1 MNKTTYCLG
10 KNAIGKL
17 LFTVMFIFAC
27 QIGFSQITEDFTDG
41 NFTANPAWS
50 GNTSDF
56 SIMTASPYVSGGAS
70 TDGSYLASGTTNGN
84 VTLSI
89 SSTEVNE
96 WKFSL
101 GTGSFSPSTSN
112 YFGVILMS
120 DVAVTGSIAST
131 SWNGYYLKI
140 GATSPDPIEL
150 WKKTGTTGTGTKV
163 GNFSSSPDFD
173 SVALLA
179 GLNIRVTRNSSGVF
193 QLYYST
199 GFTYASTPT
208 TSAGTLT
215 DNAITTSSYFGVYS
229 VFANP
234 SAARRVF
241 IDNIVLG
248 VPAAAPPVL
257 TGGTVNG
264 TVGTAITNYQIVATN
279 SPTGY
284 SIASG
289 TLPTG
294 LSLNT
299 TSGVI
304 SGTPTVAGTSSIT
317 VNASNG
323 AGTSASPATINFNI
337 AKGNQ
342 TITFGTLANRAYGDA
357 SFTLGA
363 TASSG
368 LTVTYVSSNTN
379 VATVSGNMVT
389 IVGVGTTNITASQ
402 AGNVNY
408 NAATDV
414 VHSLTVTQRQLTITG
429 LTGVNRQYNATN
441 VATVSGSATLN
452 GVLAADTGNVTLSVE
467 PTYTFAN
474 ANIGTGKA
482 ITISGLSLTG
492 SAAANYSL
500 TLPSLSANITAK
512 ALTVTGAV
520 AHDKVYNGT
529 TVAAVTGATLN
540 GVEAADVATV
550 SLAANGTFASAN
562 VGTGI
567 TVTLSLTGAGIGNY
581 TLTQPGLSANIT
593 IASQTIT
600 FNALPVLTLTSGSV
614 NLNSYASSSSSLA
627 LTYSSSNPAVVS
639 VSGNTMTV
647 VGAGTATITASQA
660 GNTNYSAATNATR
673 NVVVLTAPVATAAT
687 AITSDGFTAHWNAV
701 AGATSYEIDVYKVEG
716 GMSNNPGSANWNFTT
731 ATPNTVTG
739 DITVSALS
747 QGNNNGT
754 TTLLDNGS
762 ASSGYTNASGTNNAG
777 AAARVG
783 VLNTAASGSAY
794 FQFTVTPD
802 VGATITLTGISFG
815 TRSTGTGPQAY
826 ALRSSLDN
834 YGSDIAT
841 GTIASNSTWSLKS
854 NTGLSLSG
862 DQDEAITF
870 RLFGYNG
877 AGSPGANTANWR
889 IDDLELTM
897 TVLSSSL
904 VNTYVLQNENVGN
917 VTSYEV
923 TDLDEATEYHYV
935 VRAISGGVES
945 GNSNVITVETTQAP
959 SVVIWANGEWSN
971 NNEGPTEAIEAII
984 EDVYVTATDGEFT
997 AKSLIINTGGS
1008 LTVSSGTTVR
1018 VVEGLNN
1025 TLTAT
1030 AVVIESNG
1038 ALLQDGE
1045 VGLNSGNITV
1055 RRNSSAIMRQD
1066 YTLWSSP
1073 VIGQGLYAFS
1083 PTTLPNRFYTYNTLT
1098 DQYNAVS
1105 FSLTNLQYPSPLTA
1119 PNGINGTDQNN
1130 VQFTEATGYLIR
1142 TPWNHPTAPTVFQGE
1157 FKGVPNSGDIT
1168 YEMALTGNGYNAVG
1182 NPYPSKLNVVKFI
1195 EDNPNITGTLYF
1207 WRKTNSSTAT
1217 TYATLTSLAY
1227 NANQAAGGD
1236 TGAGYFNSGDEE
1248 NWVINVGQGFLV
1260 QADTANNELY
1270 FTNEMR
1276 RGSSSANQF
1285 FRTSNVSATNGEI
1298 QGLYWLNLSNTTE
1311 LISQTTVGYT
1321 TNSTLGIDYGIDG
1334 KNINKEM
1341 YLASLINGDDYAVQ
1355 GRPSFEITDVVPMS
1369 YKVSTAGNYTINIDH
1384 TSGLFSGTQVIY
1396 LKDKLLQTVH
1406 NLTAG
1411 AYTFATQAGTFADRF
1426 EVVYRESAL
1435 SVDNPNFTAN
1445 QVVVYKNDNDQ
1456 FVINTGNTIM
1466 DSVKVFDIRGRL
1478 LTSLDKVN
1486 ASQTGLSV
1494 DMATQVLLIQIAS
1507 IDGMTITKKVVR

>member
-17 LFTVMFIFAC
+17 LFTVMFIFAFVGVSNGQVSHTFSATSGTIDSNVSFTTQQNSATNAPAFNTGDNTLRLYYGSNSPYNGC
-27 QIGFSQITEDFTDG
+27 SITLIPANGVTITAIELYGVTGNLPTLRYSIGATT
-41 NFTANPAWS
+41 T
-50 GNTSDF
+50 
-56 SIMTASPYVSGGAS
+56 TASDPALS
-70 TDGSYLASGTTNGN
+70 LSGTTYS
-84 VTLSI
+84 VTGLSI
-89 SSTEVNE
+89 
-96 WKFSL
+96 
-101 GTGSFSPSTSN
+101 
-112 YFGVILMS
+112 
-120 DVAVTGSIAST
+120 
-131 SWNGYYLKI
+131 
-140 GATSPDPIEL
+140 
-150 WKKTGTTGTGTKV
+150 
-163 GNFSSSPDFD
+163 
-173 SVALLA
+173 
-179 GLNIRVTRNSSGVF
+179 
-193 QLYYST
+193 
-199 GFTYASTPT
+199 
-208 TSAGTLT
+208 
-215 DNAITTSSYFGVYS
+215 TSSIKIRNANTTNVHARLTGVKVTYTS
-229 VFANP
+229 
-234 SAARRVF
+234 
-241 IDNIVLG
+241 
-248 VPAAAPPVL
+248 AAPPVL
-257 TGGTVNG
+257 TGGTVSG

-279 SPTGY
+279 GPTGY

-368 LTVTYVSSNTN
+368 LTVTYTSSNTN
-379 VATVSGNMVT
+379 VATVSGNTVT

-452 GVLAADTGNVTLSVE
+452 GVLAADTGNVTLSVA

-500 TLPSLSANITAK
+500 TLPSLSANVTAK

-529 TVAAVTGATLN
+529 TVATVTGATLN
-540 GVEAADVATV
+540 GVEAADTATV
-550 SLAANGTFASAN
+550 SLAANGTFASVN

-614 NLNSYASSSSSLA
+614 NLNSYASSSSGLA

-701 AGATSYEIDVYKVEG
+701 AGATSYEIDVYKII
-716 GMSNNPGSANWNFTT
+716 GSAPVSVDVVGWNFPNATDDNIADEGTSVNLNKTITT
-731 ATPNTVTG
+731 NATGVSYVPIASSTTSAATTTGGWDGTVNTKYWQISFETTNINNLKLSSAQRSSNTGPKDFKVQYSLNGSTWADIGVTVSVANNWTTG
-739 DITVSALS
+739 VLANINLPTACENKSLVYLRWLVTSTVSA
-747 QGNNNGT
+747 NNGT
-754 TTLLDNGS
+754 L
-762 ASSGYTNASGTNNAG
+762 AG
-777 AAARVG
+777 
-783 VLNTAASGSAY
+783 
-794 FQFTVTPD
+794 
-802 VGATITLTGISFG
+802 
-815 TRSTGTGPQAY
+815 TGTSAI
-826 ALRSSLDN
+826 DN
-834 YGSDIAT
+834 ILIT
-841 GTIASNSTWSLKS
+841 GEEGGVTNIYS
-854 NTGLSLSG
+854 
-862 DQDEAITF
+862 
-870 RLFGYNG
+870 
-877 AGSPGANTANWR
+877 
-889 IDDLELTM
+889 
-897 TVLSSSL
+897 
-904 VNTYVLQNENVGN
+904 LQNENVGN

-945 GNSNVITVETTQAP
+945 GNSNAITVETAQAP
-959 SVVIWANGEWSN
+959 SVVIWSNGEWSN

-1130 VQFTEATGYLIR
+1130 VQFAEATGYLIR

-1195 EDNPNITGTLYF
+1195 EENPNITGTLYF

-1384 TSGLFSGTQVIY
+1384 TSGLFSGIQAIY

-1445 QVVVYKNDNDQ
+1445 QVVVYKNDNNQ

-1466 DSVKVFDIRGRL
+1466 DSVKVFDIRGKL
-1478 LTSLDKVN
+1478 LTSLDKVG
-1486 ASQTGLSV
+1486 ASQTSLSV
-1494 DMATQVLLIQIAS
+1494 DTATQVLFIQIAS
-1507 IDGMTITKKVVR
+1507 IDGMTVTKKVVR

>member
-10 KNAIGKL
+10 KKAIGKL
-17 LFTVMFIFAC
+17 LFTVMFIFAFVGVSSG
-27 QIGFSQITEDFTDG
+27 QTSPSAQTLPYTQDFSSLTGSTTSYPAGWQGWDVAGSLSTSYVL
-41 NFTANPAWS
+41 TAPSADRAMSAS
-50 GNTSDF
+50 GNNNTQSRGVYDMTGKLGICSTGSALSTAVLSINTTGKTDITFSFKVGTQYSVGRINEIGVQYRIGTS
-56 SIMTASPYVSGGAS
+56 GAF
-70 TDGSYLASGTTNGN
+70 TNLSGTTYQNTGTANSGTGN
-84 VTLSI
+84 TPINVLPVSVTL
-89 SSTEVNE
+89 
-96 WKFSL
+96 
-101 GTGSFSPSTSN
+101 P
-112 YFGVILMS
+112 
-120 DVAVTGSIAST
+120 
-131 SWNGYYLKI
+131 
-140 GATSPDPIEL
+140 
-150 WKKTGTTGTGTKV
+150 
-163 GNFSSSPDFD
+163 
-173 SVALLA
+173 VALENNAVVQLRWM
-179 GLNIRVTRNSSGVF
+179 IRDVSGSGNRTVFSIDDVSVTPV
-193 QLYYST
+193 
-199 GFTYASTPT
+199 A
-208 TSAGTLT
+208 
-215 DNAITTSSYFGVYS
+215 
-229 VFANP
+229 P
-234 SAARRVF
+234 S
-241 IDNIVLG
+241 
-248 VPAAAPPVL
+248 APPVI
-257 TGGTVNG
+257 TGGTVSG

-279 SPTGY
+279 SPTSY

-368 LTVTYVSSNTN
+368 LTITYASSNTN
-379 VATVSGNMVT
+379 VATVSGNTVT

-402 AGNVNY
+402 VGNTNY

-414 VHSLTVTQRQLTITG
+414 VRSLTITQKQLTITG

-452 GVLAADTGNVTLSVE
+452 GVLAADTGNVTLSGT
-467 PTYTFAN
+467 PSYTFAN
-474 ANIGTGKA
+474 AAVGNGKA

-520 AHDKVYNGT
+520 ANDKVYDGT
-529 TVAAVTGATLN
+529 TVATVTGATLN
-540 GVEAADVATV
+540 GVEVADAATV

-614 NLNSYASSSSSLA
+614 NLNSYASSSSGLA

-673 NVVVLTAPVATAAT
+673 NVVVLTAPVATSAT
-687 AITSDGFTAHWNAV
+687 AITSDGFTANWNSV
-701 AGATSYEIDVYKVEG
+701 TGATSYEIDVYKVQAGANATDLFISEYVEG
-716 GMSNNPGSANWNFTT
+716 GTNANNKYLEIYNGTGASVNLSDYRLRLYANGASTPTNDVLLSGVLVNGETIVYRNSTNGDYAGTTVVNAAINHNGDDAFALYKISVGDNVDIFGRIGNDPGSSWTGSGGYTTVDKTLRRKSSVVGGVTVNPIGTGATAFTT
-731 ATPNTVTG
+731 LTTEWDMFNDG
-739 DITVSALS
+739 TVSGLGS
-747 QGNNNGT
+747 HVFDGGT
-754 TTLLDNGS
+754 T
-762 ASSGYTNASGTNNAG
+762 
-777 AAARVG
+777 
-783 VLNTAASGSAY
+783 
-794 FQFTVTPD
+794 
-802 VGATITLTGISFG
+802 I
-815 TRSTGTGPQAY
+815 
-826 ALRSSLDN
+826 
-834 YGSDIAT
+834 
-841 GTIASNSTWSLKS
+841 
-854 NTGLSLSG
+854 
-862 DQDEAITF
+862 
-870 RLFGYNG
+870 
-877 AGSPGANTANWR
+877 
-889 IDDLELTM
+889 
-897 TVLSSSL
+897 
-904 VNTYVLQNENVGN
+904 TYVLQNENVGN
-917 VTSYEV
+917 VTSYEI
-923 TDLDEATEYHYV
+923 TGLDELTEYYYV

-945 GNSNVITVETTQAP
+945 GNSNAIMVETTQAP
-959 SVVIWANGEWSN
+959 SVVVWSNGEWSN

-984 EDVYVTATDGEFT
+984 EDVYVTAIDGEFT
-997 AKSLIINTGGS
+997 AKSLTINTGGS

-1025 TLTAT
+1025 TLAAT
-1030 AVVIESNG
+1030 AVVVESNG

-1098 DQYNAVS
+1098 GQYSAVS
-1105 FSLTNLQYPSPLTA
+1105 FSLTNLQYPAPLTA

-1130 VQFTEATGYLIR
+1130 VQFAEATGYLIR
-1142 TPWNHPTAPTVFQGE
+1142 TPWNHPTAPAVFQGE
-1157 FKGVPNSGDIT
+1157 FKGVPNSGAIT

-1195 EDNPNITGTLYF
+1195 QDNPNITGTLYF
-1207 WRKTNSSTAT
+1207 WRKTNSSTAS

-1236 TGAGYFNSGDEE
+1236 TGTGYFNSGDEA

-1298 QGLYWLNLSNTTE
+1298 QGLYWLNLSNSTE
-1311 LISQTTVGYT
+1311 LISQATVGYT

-1341 YLASLINGDDYAVQ
+1341 YLASLIDGDDYAVQ
-1355 GRPSFEITDVVPMS
+1355 GRPSFEMSDVVPMS
-1369 YKVSTAGNYTINIDH
+1369 YKVLTAGNYTINIDH
-1384 TSGLFSGTQVIY
+1384 TFGLFSGTQVIY

-1406 NLTAG
+1406 NLSAG
-1411 AYTFATQAGTFADRF
+1411 AYNFATQAGTFADRF

-1445 QVVVYKNDNDQ
+1445 QVVVYKNDNNQ
-1456 FVINTGNTIM
+1456 FVINTGSAVM
-1466 DSVKVFDIRGRL
+1466 GSVKVFDIRGRL
-1478 LTSLDKVN
+1478 LTSVDSIN
-1486 ASQTGLSV
+1486 ASQTSLSV
-1494 DMATQVLLIQIAS
+1494 DTATQVLLIQITS
-1507 IDGMTITKKVVR
+1507 IDGITITKKVIP